1 MIRRLLPAL
10 LSIALAVGIAPAGF
24 AQQNQSAP
32 VRLRGEITHID
43 NGVITIRT
51 PQGQPAT
58 VLLAPDATVMFVKPA
73 RLGDIKPGRFVG
85 TAARPERKDGQP
97 NNRWQAIEVHIFPPG
112 SRLGEGHRP
121 WDPEP
126 GATMTNADVTAA
138 VVKSRTGMLTL
149 TTGGQSYDID
159 VPPHTPIVAMSPGTR
174 ALVKKGAY
182 VVFNQAVPGAG
193 GAYSAKAITVTT
205 ARNWPP
211 A

>member
-1 MIRRLLPAL
+1 MRRRRLRAVL
-10 LSIALAVGIAPAGF
+10 LSLALALGIAPASF

-32 VRLRGEITHID
+32 VRLRGEITHINRD
-43 NGVITIRT
+43 AITIRT

-58 VLLAPDATVMFVKPA
+58 VLLAPDATVLSVKPA

-85 TAARPERKDGQP
+85 TAARPEA

-121 WDPEP
+121 WNPEP

-138 VVKSRTGMLTL
+138 VVKSRTGVLTL
-149 TTGGQSYDID
+149 TTGGQSYAID
-159 VPPHTPIVAMSPGTR
+159 VPPTTPIVSMTPGTR

-182 VVFNQAVPGAG
+182 VIINQAAPGAG
-193 GAYSAKAITVTT
+193 GAYGAKAIIVTT

>member
-1 MIRRLLPAL
+1 MMRRLIPAL
-10 LSIALAVGIAPAGF
+10 LSLALVCAAVAPSF
-24 AQQNQSAP
+24 AQQTATAP

-43 NGVITIRT
+43 RDAITIKT

-58 VLLAPDATVMFVKPA
+58 VLLDPNATVMSVKPA
-73 RLGDIKPGRFVG
+73 RLADIKPGRFVG
-85 TAARPERKDGQP
+85 TAAMPETNG
-97 NNRWQAIEVHIFPPG
+97 RWRAMEVHIFPPG

-121 WDPEP
+121 YNPTP

-138 VVKSRTGMLTL
+138 VVKARTGMLTL
-149 TTGGQSYDID
+149 TTGGQNYDID
-159 VPPHTPIVAMSPGTR
+159 VPPTTPIVSMSPGTR

-182 VVFNQAVPGAG
+182 VIINQAMPGAG
-193 GAYSAKAITVTT
+193 GAYSAKQITVTT

>member
-1 MIRRLLPAL
+1 MTRRLLPAL
-10 LSIALAVGIAPAGF
+10 LSFGLALGLAPASF
-24 AQQNQSAP
+24 AQQSASAP

-43 NGVITIRT
+43 HDVITIRT

-58 VLLAPDATVMFVKPA
+58 VLLAPDATVMAVKPA
-73 RLGDIKPGRFVG
+73 RLADIKPGRFVG
-85 TAARPERKDGQP
+85 TAAMPEANGHSK
-97 NNRWQAIEVHIFPPG
+97 ALEVHIFPVG

-121 WDPEP
+121 YNPAP

-138 VVKSRTGMLTL
+138 AVKSGNGTLTL
-149 TTGGQSYDID
+149 STGGQNYIID

-182 VVFNQAVPGAG
+182 VVINQAVPGAG
-193 GAYSAKAITVTT
+193 GAYNAKQIIVAT